1 MTNKKNSDSQPTHE
15 GMPKQPAINWTMVAV
30 VAALAGI
37 LLLVRSFKGKT
48 DEFKNKT
55 IPEAVKKIVND
66 PSAKIEVANVKDSS
80 GVYEFDLKVNG
91 QAYVS
96 YITKDAKIL
105 FTSGIKLDSSDTGS
119 TASSEP
125 QKKLTCEDLEKAD
138 NAKLT
143 AFVVSQCPFGL
154 QMQRVFKNAIN
165 EDPSLANKLDV
176 KYIGAIENGKIT
188 AMHGDAEAQENLK
201 QICIRE
207 EQKELYW
214 PYVSCY
220 MQEGKTDQCL
230 ANVGVDQTML
240 TACTEDPTR
249 GNAYAQKDFDL
260 ANKFKVGGSPT
271 LLLNEKQIV
280 SEFDFGGRTPNA
292 IKQLTCCGST
302 TKDASCSTEISTK
315 EMAVAYSLT
324 DESTATGGTTNSAA
338 GCAPAQ
344 PAN

>member
-1 MTNKKNSDSQPTHE
+1 MDE
-15 GMPKQPAINWTMVAV
+15 GMPKQPAINWTLVAV
-30 VAALAGI
+30 VAALAGV

-48 DEFKNKT
+48 EEFKNKV
-55 IPEAVKKIVND
+55 IPEAVKKIVNN
-66 PSAKIEVANVKDSS
+66 PSTKIEVANVRESS

-96 YITKDAKIL
+96 YITKDGKIL
-105 FTSGIKLDSSDTGS
+105 FTSGIKLSDDGKQAAAAS
-119 TASSEP
+119 TEP
-125 QKKLTCEDLEKAD
+125 QKKLTCDDLQKAD

-143 AFVVSQCPFGL
+143 AYVVSQCPFGL

-165 EDPSLANKLDV
+165 EDASLAEKLDI
-176 KYIGAIENGKIT
+176 KYIGSIENGKIT

-240 TACTEDPTR
+240 NACTSDASR
-249 GNAYAQKDFDL
+249 GNAYAQKDFDS
-260 ANKFKVGGSPT
+260 ANKHNVSGSPT
-271 LLLNEKQIV
+271 LVLNDKQVV

-292 IKQLTCCGST
+292 VKQLTCCGST
-302 TKDASCSTEISTK
+302 TKDGSCSTEISTK
-315 EMAVAYSLT
+315 EMAVAFSTT

-338 GCAPAQ
+338 GCAPAA

>member
-1 MTNKKNSDSQPTHE
+1 MTNKKHSDSQPTHE

-30 VAALAGI
+30 VAALAGV
-37 LLLVRSFKGKT
+37 LLLVRSFTGKT
-48 DEFKNKT
+48 DEFKNKI

-66 PSAKIEVANVKDSS
+66 PSSKIEIDNVRDTN

-96 YITKDAKIL
+96 YITKDGKIL
-105 FTSGIKLDSSDTGS
+105 FTSGIKLDDSANKDS
-119 TASSEP
+119 ASSQP
-125 QKKLTCEDLEKAD
+125 QKKLTCEELEKAEKP
-138 NAKLT
+138 KLT
-143 AFVVSQCPFGL
+143 AFIVSQCPFGL

-165 EDPSLANKLDV
+165 EDPSLADKLDI

-201 QICIRE
+201 QICIRD
-207 EQKELYW
+207 EQKALYW

-230 ANVGVDQTML
+230 ANVGVDQVMMN
-240 TACTEDPTR
+240 ACMEDPTR

-260 ANKFKVGGSPT
+260 ANKFSVGGSPT

-315 EMAVAYSLT
+315 EMVPAYSLT
-324 DESTATGGTTNSAA
+324 DESTTTGGTTTSAA
-338 GCAPAQ
+338 GCEPAQ